1 MSPTPRPRPDTQA
14 SPRPNIRPAGPAA
27 ARPRRLSLQTAL
39 VAALLILPGLPSP
52 AQAADA
58 RGALLYDTH
67 CIGCHTAQAH
77 WRDRR
82 LVTDWTS
89 LREQVRRWQDLQRLN
104 WSEDDIT
111 LVARHLNSRFYRV
124 PERGDRG
131 PAAGVGPAQ
140 PPAARATVSATCP
153 ASSAC
158 SAGGRS

>member
-1 MSPTPRPRPDTQA
+1 MSPSKRPCRARAARRP
-14 SPRPNIRPAGPAA
+14 PLLPALAA
-27 ARPRRLSLQTAL
+27 AF
-39 VAALLILPGLPSP
+39 LLTLAQP
-52 AQAADA
+52 ASTRAADD

-82 LVTDWTS
+82 LVTDWPS
-89 LREQVRRWQDLQRLN
+89 LRDQVRRWQDLQRLN

-111 LVARHLNSRFYRV
+111 RVARYLNGRFYRV

-131 PAAGVGPAQ
+131 PAASLGPGQ
-140 PPAARATVSATCP
+140 PPGARATVSATCP
-153 ASSAC
+153 ASDAC